1 MRKKIIIAIV
11 ILVGIIVLLFI
22 NRFKFSFYTHICGD
36 YVQKQFEEK
45 YGVKTTIISVSDG
58 WDSNIW
64 GGNVKLKTEDGLV
77 INCEYELLGKMT
89 SDSYSNIVYAY
100 EDIERVDQH
109 VKKYFDDYKVIESFE
124 MSEHFDDFYYE
135 SYKVAET
142 SSVTYE
148 DYLDATSD
156 HQRYILV
163 QLCEEQDLTCLNDL
177 LQDLEKE
184 FANQDNFT
192 VFIKNYPKD
201 VYAAYEKCE
210 IFINIA
216 HSKDEKYYF
225 NHDAMVNNVSVD
237 YGPLY
242 DFYVVGEYNFNGETK
257 IIDDPLPSDR
267 GY

>member
-1 MRKKIIIAIV
+1 MRKKIIIALVIV
-11 ILVGIIVLLFI
+11 VGIIVLLFI

-45 YGVKTTIISVSDG
+45 YGLDTEILYISSSESDCF
-58 WDSNIW
+58 
-64 GGNVKLKTEDGLV
+64 GGTVQLETKEGVFAYCDYNL
-77 INCEYELLGKMT
+77 IGKMT

-100 EDIERVDQH
+100 ADIERVDQH

-163 QLCEEQDLTCLNDL
+163 QLCEEQDLTSLNDL

-210 IFINIA
+210 IFIKIA
-216 HSKDEKYYF
+216 HCKDEKYYF

-257 IIDDPLPSDR
+257 IIDNPLPADR
-267 GY
+267 GF